1 MMVPSITKGLA
12 DIKDSLKQR
21 HIWMLLA
28 WLEIK
33 QRYSRSKIGP
43 FWLTLSMGVLVT
55 ALGVIYGALF
65 KMSVS
70 EYLPMLAVG
79 LVMWSFI
86 SITLTEGCNAYVMSA
101 GYIKQIALPKSIFIF
116 QNLWRN
122 LIVLAHNFVIV
133 IIVLLVFKINF
144 LPTLHLFV
152 LGMLLLIWNLW
163 WSTMVLALICARFR
177 DVPPIIISVLQVI
190 FYITPIL
197 FKKEM
202 LNKYAWLID
211 FNPFAHLIEIVR
223 SPLLGQ
229 TPSILNILICLSL
242 AIVGSVLCVFMH
254 GRYNAR
260 VPYWV

>member
-1 MMVPSITKGLA
+1 MMVPGITKGLA

-101 GYIKQIALPKSIFIF
+101 GYKSF
-116 QNLWRN
+116 
-122 LIVLAHNFVIV
+122 
-133 IIVLLVFKINF
+133 
-144 LPTLHLFV
+144 
-152 LGMLLLIWNLW
+152 G
-163 WSTMVLALICARFR
+163 
-177 DVPPIIISVLQVI
+177 DVTKDL
-190 FYITPIL
+190 
-197 FKKEM
+197 
-202 LNKYAWLID
+202 
-211 FNPFAHLIEIVR
+211 
-223 SPLLGQ
+223 
-229 TPSILNILICLSL
+229 
-242 AIVGSVLCVFMH
+242 
-254 GRYNAR
+254 
-260 VPYWV
+260 

>member
-1 MMVPSITKGLA
+1 
-12 DIKDSLKQR
+12 
-21 HIWMLLA
+21 
-28 WLEIK
+28 
-33 QRYSRSKIGP
+33 
-43 FWLTLSMGVLVT
+43 
-55 ALGVIYGALF
+55 
-65 KMSVS
+65 
-70 EYLPMLAVG
+70 
-79 LVMWSFI
+79 
-86 SITLTEGCNAYVMSA
+86 
-101 GYIKQIALPKSIFIF
+101 
-116 QNLWRN
+116 
-122 LIVLAHNFVIV
+122 
-133 IIVLLVFKINF
+133 
-144 LPTLHLFV
+144 
-152 LGMLLLIWNLW
+152 
-163 WSTMVLALICARFR
+163 MVLALICARFR